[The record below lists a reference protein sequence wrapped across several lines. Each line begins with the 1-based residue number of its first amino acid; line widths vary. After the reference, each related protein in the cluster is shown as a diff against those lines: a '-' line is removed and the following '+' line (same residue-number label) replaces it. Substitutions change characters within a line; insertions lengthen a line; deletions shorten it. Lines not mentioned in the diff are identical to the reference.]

1 MTNAIIFDMDGVLFD
16 TERICCECWEE
27 IGESMGLGDLS
38 EGIRGCIG
46 LNRNDAEAFMYNL
59 YGEDFPFEEFTE
71 TVHVLMKKRLL
82 EEGTPVK
89 EGVREIL
96 KYLKENGYIIGMASS
111 SSKESVM
118 EHLKETGLEEYFRAV
133 VTGDMVEHSKPD
145 PDIYLKACEELGV
158 TPMNVIAIED
168 SPNGIRSA
176 YRAGMKP
183 VMVPDLI
190 EPAPEIEAMLY
201 GKFYSLL
208 DVLDYMKNNSKGE
221 ISK

>member
-1 MTNAIIFDMDGVLFD
+1 M
-16 TERICCECWEE
+16 
-27 IGESMGLGDLS
+27 
-38 EGIRGCIG
+38 
-46 LNRNDAEAFMYNL
+46 NRNDAEALMYDL
-59 YGEDFPFEEFTE
+59 YGEDFPFDEFTE
-71 TVHVLMKKRLL
+71 TVHILMKKRLL

-96 KYLKENGYIIGMASS
+96 EYLKENGYIIGMASS

-118 EHLKETGLEEYFRAV
+118 GHLKETGLEKYFRAV
-133 VTGDMVEHSKPD
+133 ITGDMVEHSKPD

-158 TPMNVIAIED
+158 TPTNVVAIED
-168 SPNGIRSA
+168 SHNGVRSA

-190 EPAPEIEAMLY
+190 EPTPEIEAMLY

-208 DVLDYMKNNSKGE
+208 DVLDYMKNNNKNEG
-221 ISK
+221 

>member
-1 MTNAIIFDMDGVLFD
+1 MK
-16 TERICCECWEE
+16 
-27 IGESMGLGDLS
+27 GL
-38 EGIRGCIG
+38 EMA
-46 LNRNDAEAFMYNL
+46 LNRYYAEFKENYPLGISETRSEDELIADIEL
-59 YGEDFPFEEFTE
+59 CIDTGHKAEDFPFDEFTE
-71 TVHVLMKKRLL
+71 TVHIPIKKRLL

-96 KYLKENGYIIGMASS
+96 EYLKENGYIIGMASS

-118 EHLKETGLEEYFRAV
+118 GHLKETGLEKYFRAV
-133 VTGDMVEHSKPD
+133 ITGDMVEHSKPD

-158 TPMNVIAIED
+158 TPTNVVAIED
-168 SPNGIRSA
+168 SHNGVRSA

-190 EPAPEIEAMLY
+190 EPTPEIEAMLY

-208 DVLDYMKNNSKGE
+208 DVLDYMKNNNKNEG
-221 ISK
+221 